1 MHSKGE
7 GEKALSIQ
15 LGKFDR
21 LAGEYSRY
29 RPSYAP
35 SVASAV
41 LGLLERNPAE
51 IDAAD
56 VGAGTGI
63 WTRMLAQR
71 GLRSVVAVEPS
82 DAMRAAGVR
91 DQAAFPIRWLAG
103 QAEQTGLPSCSVD
116 LLTMA
121 SSFHWADFD
130 AAVGEFHR
138 VLRSDGWFCAVWNP
152 RLIEVN
158 PLFVEIEGYLDDLCP
173 GLERRSSGRSSFTET
188 LTERLW
194 GCGRFDDVVTLE
206 GRHVAM
212 QSREHYLG
220 AWRSVND
227 VQAQLGPER
236 FAAFLRRIEER
247 LEGIDTLE
255 VTYLTRAWAAR
266 RKG

>member
-1 MHSKGE
+1 MCAKGKGE
-7 GEKALSIQ
+7 EALSIQ

-35 SVASAV
+35 SVVSAV
-41 LGLLERNPAE
+41 LGLLERKPAG

-63 WTRMLAQR
+63 WTRMLAER
-71 GLRSVVAVEPS
+71 GLRSVTAIEPS
-82 DAMRAAGVR
+82 EAMRAAGQR
-91 DQAAFPIRWLAG
+91 DQADLPIRWLAG
-103 QAEQTGLPSCSVD
+103 QAEETGLPAASVD

-121 SSFHWADFD
+121 SSFHWAEFD
-130 AAVGEFHR
+130 AAVSEFHR
-138 VLRSDGWFCAVWNP
+138 VLRPGGWFCAAWNP
-152 RLIEVN
+152 RLIEAN
-158 PLFVEIEGYLDDLCP
+158 QLFVEIEGYLDELYP
-173 GLERRSSGRSSFTET
+173 GLERRSSGRSKFTET

-194 GCGRFDDVVTLE
+194 ACGRFDDVVTLE
-206 GRHVAM
+206 GRHVAV

-247 LEGIDTLE
+247 LEGIETLE

>member
-1 MHSKGE
+1 MHTKGE
-7 GEKALSIQ
+7 GEKVLSIQ

-35 SVASAV
+35 STVSAL

-71 GLRSVVAVEPS
+71 GLRSLTAVEPS
-82 DAMRAAGVR
+82 EAMRAAGQR
-91 DQAAFPIRWLAG
+91 DQAKFPIRWQGG
-103 QAEQTGLPSCSVD
+103 QAEETGLQSSSMD

-130 AAVGEFHR
+130 TAVAEFHR
-138 VLRSDGWFCAVWNP
+138 VLRPAGWFCAVWNP
-152 RLIEVN
+152 RLIEAN
-158 PLFVEIEGYLDDLCP
+158 PLFVEIESYLDELHP
-173 GLERRSSGRSSFTET
+173 GLERRSSGRSKFTET

-194 GCGRFDDVVTLE
+194 DCGRFDDVVTLE

-212 QSREHYLG
+212 QSRDHYLG

-247 LEGIDTLE
+247 LEGIEMLE
-255 VTYLTRAWAAR
+255 VTYLSRAWAAR